1 MTPLRLISFGY
12 LHQPI
17 GPDGLPIPPEADRI
31 EDVRERLRD
40 PAAAK
45 EILNLDGLHPRVQD
59 IVLNTPGAPELID
72 NLVAYALLPAG
83 PKVIALGC
91 AGGKHRAAGLV
102 ELTARRVRARGREVE
117 IEHLHAHLPRVLKT
131 VTS

>member
-1 MTPLRLISFGY
+1 M
-12 LHQPI
+12 
-17 GPDGLPIPPEADRI
+17 
-31 EDVRERLRD
+31 
-40 PAAAK
+40 
-45 EILNLDGLHPRVQD
+45 DGLHPRVQD

-72 NLVAYALLPAG
+72 NLVVYALLPAG

-102 ELTARRVRARGREVE
+102 ELTARRVRAYGREVE

-131 VTS
+131 AAS